1 MSEVTQEQLF
11 ENVEE
16 APKEEGAILYSTG
29 RVKVWFTDDSG
40 DEPVRHEWNM
50 RLPKLGEYRRF
61 RTLFTSIGG
70 VDFEE
75 QERQVVEWMR
85 DVFKALC
92 RHQPLLPEDEDV
104 WPMWFTTGFFHG
116 ALLNHWQNV
125 PLAHGANVVGAK
137 RPTLTLPS
145 L

>member
-1 MSEVTQEQLF
+1 MQEALF
-11 ENVEE
+11 ETAEE
-16 APKEEGAILYSTG
+16 QPGEEGAILFNTG

-40 DEPVRHEWNM
+40 DQPVRYEWTL

-61 RTLFTSIGG
+61 RELFTSISG
-70 VDFEE
+70 VYAE
-75 QERQVVEWMR
+75 QEIQVADWMR
-85 DVFKALC
+85 EVFKSLA
-92 RHQPLLPEDEDV
+92 RHQPLLPEDENV

-125 PLAHGANVVGAK
+125 PLVRGANTTEKTKSV
-137 RPTLTLPS
+137 LTLPS